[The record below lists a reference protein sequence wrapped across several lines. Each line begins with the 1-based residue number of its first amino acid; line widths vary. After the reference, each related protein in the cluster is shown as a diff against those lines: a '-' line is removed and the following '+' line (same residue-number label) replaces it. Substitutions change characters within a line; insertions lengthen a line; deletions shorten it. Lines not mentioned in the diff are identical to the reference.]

1 MILIER
7 EVNFLKAVWFDKKN
21 LHNFKIEFSRK
32 VISMACP
39 INNDEIAKL
48 KMFIQFASAE
58 PSILNLPQLSFLKN
72 FVESLGGKV
81 PEQPA

>member
-1 MILIER
+1 
-7 EVNFLKAVWFDKKN
+7 
-21 LHNFKIEFSRK
+21 
-32 VISMACP
+32 MACP